1 VLYIHEISSHTLS
14 GTKELDVEVSATDG
28 VIPGPIQVGAVPMS
42 EAGGARENRRSI
54 LLVDDDSFI
63 QDAVGSMLHFLG
75 FDPVVASTG
84 EEALARLAA
93 GLQPALVIL
102 DMDMPGLGGAGT
114 LPQLRVMRPS
124 LPVLIATGRVNE
136 TVLELTRRYRQVG
149 LMPKPFD
156 LRELQRHLG

>member
-1 VLYIHEISSHTLS
+1 MLYIHEISSLALLS
-14 GTKELDVEVSATDG
+14 AKELDVEARVTNG
-28 VIPGPIQVGAVPMS
+28 VIPGPIQTGANHMS
-42 EAGGARENRRSI
+42 EAEGAREDRPSI

-136 TVLELTRRYRQVG
+136 TVRELTRRYLQVG

-156 LRELQRHLG
+156 LRELQRHLS